1 MMIHRRTGIA
11 AMLAIAF
18 VACAPLG
25 ATAQDYPTRPIHVIV
40 PFPPGGPTD
49 VVARIMANSASPI
62 LNQSIVVESK
72 PGGAGGTVGSKF
84 VASSDPDGYTL
95 LISQVGSLTITPSLY
110 KLDYDPLKNLAPIAI
125 VAQSPQILTINAALP
140 VRSLDE
146 FIAYAKANPGKL
158 NFASAGVG
166 TQPHLLGELLQL
178 LANIKLVHVPYRGS
192 APAITDLLAGQIQM
206 MFDSPSV
213 MLPHIEAGK
222 VRALAVTSETRIPQL
237 PDVPT
242 VSEAGY
248 PRLAATLWTGLLAPA
263 GTPAPIV
270 DKINAAMNG
279 GLKTPEAQEAL
290 HKLGVE
296 SRAVT
301 PQEFA
306 TFMAAETRKWAAVVA
321 QAGVKGE

>member
-11 AMLAIAF
+11 AMLAIVFA
-18 VACAPLG
+18 ACIPLV

-49 VVARIMANSASPI
+49 VVARIMANGASPI

-140 VRSLDE
+140 ARSLNE
-146 FIAYAKANPGKL
+146 FIAYAKANPGKV

-222 VRALAVTSETRIPQL
+222 IRALAVTSERRIPQL
-237 PDVPT
+237 SDVPT

-270 DKINAAMNG
+270 DKINAAVNG

-306 TFMAAETRKWAAVVA
+306 TFMAAETRKWADIVA

>member
-1 MMIHRRTGIA
+1 MIHRRTAITA
-11 AMLAIAF
+11 TLAIVFA
-18 VACAPLG
+18 VCVPLG
-25 ATAQDYPTRPIHVIV
+25 VAAQDYPTRPIHVIV

-125 VAQSPQILTINAALP
+125 VAQSPQILTINSGLP

-146 FIAYAKANPGKL
+146 FIAYAKANPGKV

-222 VRALAVTSETRIPQL
+222 IRALAVTSESRIPQL

-270 DKINAAMNG
+270 QKINAAVND
-279 GLKTPEAQEAL
+279 GLATAEAQEAL
-290 HKLGVE
+290 HKLGVDT
-296 SRAVT
+296 RRVT

-306 TFMAAETRKWAAVVA
+306 AFMAAETHKWAEVVS